1 MWEFSGGLSLFISS
15 MFDFI
20 SKGEGLRLCKLAV
33 NSAMR
38 KSHREPMNGLEIIQ
52 PSGTAFIGENSCTLL
67 VYWI

>member
-1 MWEFSGGLSLFISS
+1 MLFISS
-15 MFDFI
+15 MFEFI

-52 PSGTAFIGENSCTLL
+52 PSGTAFIGENSCTSL